1 MHACTDGQIKAVG
14 VSVGGK
20 RQEKGAGRGG
30 DGERHRGRQRDKKVL
45 MSLIRSR

>member
-30 DGERHRGRQRDKKVL
+30 VVKDIEEGRE
-45 MSLIRSR
+45 IRKC